1 MSKGYPLEISEIS
14 FFNYYYLYL
23 LLLIWLFYVK
33 HFYEAK
39 SYIKILDNQIK
50 ARIIKV
56 NDLPVAPVMKSC
68 SLEYMYSKLTN
79 IDEEE
84 YKESER
90 TVTPFLKKQRGRA
103 RKGKMSFFSI
113 PLNSHAESHS
123 NN

>member
-90 TVTPFLKKQRGRA
+90 TVTPF
-103 RKGKMSFFSI
+103 
-113 PLNSHAESHS
+113 
-123 NN
+123 